1 MIPPTTDL
9 PWTPELTDLV
19 ERLWMEGKSSNQ
31 IGRMIGKTRNAVIG
45 KVHRMGL
52 ISAHR
57 QQPTLARVYNSPP
70 PAPPKPPKPRAEPV
84 RSPPAAIKEN
94 VVPLPPRPPPK
105 PPDGGLSL
113 LSLQY
118 GIHCAYPVSGGGADL
133 VYCGGETGGGRYCEV
148 HRQVMYDR
156 PKAAHSSS
164 TYRRK

>member
-70 PAPPKPPKPRAEPV
+70 PAR
-84 RSPPAAIKEN
+84 RSYTSHTCPNGWYE
-94 VVPLPPRPPPK
+94 
-105 PPDGGLSL
+105 
-113 LSLQY
+113 
-118 GIHCAYPVSGGGADL
+118 GGA
-133 VYCGGETGGGRYCEV
+133 
-148 HRQVMYDR
+148 
-156 PKAAHSSS
+156 S
-164 TYRRK
+164 